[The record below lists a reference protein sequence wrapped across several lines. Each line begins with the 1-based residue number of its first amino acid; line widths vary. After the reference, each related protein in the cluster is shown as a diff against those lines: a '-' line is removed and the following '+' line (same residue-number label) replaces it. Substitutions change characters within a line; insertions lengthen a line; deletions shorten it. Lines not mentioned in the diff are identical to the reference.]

1 MIQRP
6 FALLITRAYRTTS
19 TDALNVLAGLLPLHI
34 RIEEE
39 AARQTLKQLSQIT
52 QYKDEIYNPSDYEG
66 SLINVQIHPAKKGIG
81 VRILHQNATDPEVK
95 VCLYTD
101 GSKIDNGVG
110 SAFVAVANQNI
121 LHTWQ
126 GHLHENNTVFQSEML
141 AIKEALTYLVE
152 QRHNRAIIFTDSL
165 SSIHAINNPDHS
177 SPIVTAIQKILR
189 ENYNSQYFLKWVKA
203 HAGHAWNEFADT
215 LAKQAAAE
223 NPTEHNIR
231 QYHILWPMSHFK
243 KKHSGRK
250 QLTHGK
256 MNGISAIQDEGQLIL
271 FQRCILNAI

>member
-52 QYKDEIYNPSDYEG
+52 QYKDEIYNPSDNEG

-177 SPIVTAIQKILR
+177 SPIVNCNTK
-189 ENYNSQYFLKWVKA
+189 
-203 HAGHAWNEFADT
+203 DT
-215 LAKQAAAE
+215 K
-223 NPTEHNIR
+223 
-231 QYHILWPMSHFK
+231 
-243 KKHSGRK
+243 RK
-250 QLTHGK
+250 LQ
-256 MNGISAIQDEGQLIL
+256 
-271 FQRCILNAI
+271 